1 MSQQQELPTYQQ
13 TSSSLERR
21 VTELQDENKSL
32 RLTLALRTD
41 CEHELERVRNETHPG
56 VEELEKKLASAE
68 NEIRVMESTNKE
80 LMATLATTRDQ
91 LGKMLRERNQLV
103 KDVDELHEEIEK
115 MESLYNKPADY
126 ASNSYTDNMKL
137 MLDELNDQCR
147 KWETEKAKLTE
158 HFKEAETQLRRE
170 NVKLEAQKEDILN
183 HTKNSEKMWNE
194 RLENITADFE
204 RLKSS
209 SKPSGIRAD
218 QKMFQENEMKIQE
231 LNRKLKDALE
241 AIEEIE
247 DANSALRVDL
257 ERRGVEKC
265 KMEEELNFH
274 KGFLIA
280 EQQSFLLDC
289 ANFENQIANL
299 NKEMT
304 ELEELRDAYKQQ
316 IGEITEKHAQQTM
329 TFSNEKAKFCHA
341 MERVEEKWNA
351 ECVKL
356 RDEIGGLQKMLFQST
371 KETMDKREIFDEESR
386 ECRRKIDEL
395 EGLLATQQAAAQ
407 RQITRLLAEI
417 DDLNV
422 QLSDTKSV
430 QANAVKE
437 WDVECAELEEEI
449 YELIGKRKTEGKK
462 LRTMQ
467 RKNTWLTA
475 SIRRLSEQRREELA
489 AKKDEILKLNSLC
502 ELQRMEK
509 VEWLSDL
516 KKDVNAWKNETSVRI
531 ELKQKITDLEE
542 QNEGLEE
549 KVENVLAQYRS
560 ECELYQNSVSSLQ
573 MDRDRL
579 RKDVDLYKGKAEI
592 LFTKFGDLVK
602 TNDELEKKAHQ
613 KMLEADNLRKT
624 VEFSNMEMTN
634 VKALM
639 AMEREQILEE
649 RHSTVRDLE
658 EKLKNLTMV
667 SAFFFAF

>member
-1 MSQQQELPTYQQ
+1 
-13 TSSSLERR
+13 
-21 VTELQDENKSL
+21 
-32 RLTLALRTD
+32 
-41 CEHELERVRNETHPG
+41 
-56 VEELEKKLASAE
+56 
-68 NEIRVMESTNKE
+68 
-80 LMATLATTRDQ
+80 
-91 LGKMLRERNQLV
+91 
-103 KDVDELHEEIEK
+103 
-115 MESLYNKPADY
+115 
-126 ASNSYTDNMKL
+126 
-137 MLDELNDQCR
+137 
-147 KWETEKAKLTE
+147 
-158 HFKEAETQLRRE
+158 
-170 NVKLEAQKEDILN
+170 
-183 HTKNSEKMWNE
+183 
-194 RLENITADFE
+194 
-204 RLKSS
+204 
-209 SKPSGIRAD
+209 
-218 QKMFQENEMKIQE
+218 
-231 LNRKLKDALE
+231 
-241 AIEEIE
+241 
-247 DANSALRVDL
+247 
-257 ERRGVEKC
+257 
-265 KMEEELNFH
+265 
-274 KGFLIA
+274 
-280 EQQSFLLDC
+280 
-289 ANFENQIANL
+289 
-299 NKEMT
+299 
-304 ELEELRDAYKQQ
+304 
-316 IGEITEKHAQQTM
+316 
-329 TFSNEKAKFCHA
+329 
-341 MERVEEKWNA
+341 
-351 ECVKL
+351 
-356 RDEIGGLQKMLFQST
+356 MLFQST

-658 EKLKNLTMV
+658 EKLKNLTMTSSINKNLLAEARRSIARLTEDAKEQSEAQEFDRLRWNDQV
-667 SAFFFAF
+667 DQLKEVNEELKKNLGVEVLESSDDSDCSSDSSSDSDCSSDSSDSEEDEEYRDMPKLKDETTAENSWELVGEEEEEAEQQQNN